1 MAMKEP
7 MSITPNEYGP
17 LLGLENPARIQR
29 STPNV
34 SAKGSLSIDSRNQ
47 VDGERPAT
55 RFLVDRRLI
64 ESNGDGCGASCIY

>member
-1 MAMKEP
+1 MKEP

-17 LLGLENPARIQR
+17 LLGLNNPARIQR

-34 SAKGSLSIDSRNQ
+34 SAKGSLSIYPRNQ

-55 RFLVDRRLI
+55 RFLVGRRLVGR
-64 ESNGDGCGASCIY
+64 NG